1 LHLIKWRGLKIIF
14 FAGKSNLDIKD
25 MNTVLQK
32 VDDLKPI
39 SSELGCTLPQLAL
52 AWCLKNPNVSTVIT
66 GASKKEQVH
75 ENMKSLQF
83 VSKLTPEILQ
93 KIDTILGTK
102 PVPETD
108 WRLF

>member
-1 LHLIKWRGLKIIF
+1 
-14 FAGKSNLDIKD
+14 
-25 MNTVLQK
+25 
-32 VDDLKPI
+32 
-39 SSELGCTLPQLAL
+39 
-52 AWCLKNPNVSTVIT
+52 
-66 GASKKEQVH
+66 
-75 ENMKSLQF
+75 MKSLQF